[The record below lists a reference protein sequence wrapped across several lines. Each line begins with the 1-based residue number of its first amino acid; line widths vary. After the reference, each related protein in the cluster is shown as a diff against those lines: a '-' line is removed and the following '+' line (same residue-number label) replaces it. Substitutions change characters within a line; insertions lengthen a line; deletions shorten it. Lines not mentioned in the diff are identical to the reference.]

1 MANIVDINEL
11 REFLRG
17 QDPVHFSYRKTD
29 GTIREAVGTLNPDLI
44 PSKFAPKETSK
55 RGEGYWAQAVIAKR
69 WVQHKFRNSR
79 YKGISFAFI
88 GCYNHICI

>member
-17 QDPVHFSYRKTD
+17 QDPVHFSYRKSD

-55 RGEGYWAQAVIAKR
+55 NVGENLKYFDLEKEAWRSIQLDASIA
-69 WVQHKFRNSR
+69 WV
-79 YKGISFAFI
+79 
-88 GCYNHICI
+88 